1 MQMSAQFDKET
12 ERAWN
17 GWVVFTHFATWSV
30 VIIAAVLALM
40 ALFLL

>member
-1 MQMSAQFDKET
+1 MDGQTTKDV

-17 GWVVFTHFATWSV
+17 GWVVFTKFVTWSV
-30 VIIAAVLALM
+30 VGVVVILGLM